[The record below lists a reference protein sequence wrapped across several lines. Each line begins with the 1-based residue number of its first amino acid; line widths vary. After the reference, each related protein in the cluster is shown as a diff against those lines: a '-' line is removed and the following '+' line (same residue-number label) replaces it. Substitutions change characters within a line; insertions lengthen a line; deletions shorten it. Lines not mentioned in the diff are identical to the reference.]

1 MSLPGPD
8 DNKKDYYDYISG
20 IYGIDDLVVYDRRG
34 SITLNSGNILLQGL
48 DYYFSTKILFTDKP
62 LSEKRYWELK
72 SIVRYHEAKASKNKY
87 SKKWK
92 EGDVYHFVLEVGYTH
107 YRFEVERWIEDKKQ
121 DNAHVE
127 YRLIDTLNDV
137 QKRYSNV
144 PMCIILC
151 QVKDWRWITDEVR
164 WIEIDNTQMHRVENP
179 ILTDTFI
186 TKIIPPANI
195 WQALYDYLSSLKD
208 KPFTDTRT
216 DVEKLESAGFD
227 KITSFRN
234 VK

>member
-1 MSLPGPD
+1 MKII

-34 SITLNSGNILLQGL
+34 SITLNSSNILLQGL
-48 DYYFSTKILFTDKP
+48 DYYFNTKILFIDKS

-72 SIVRYHEAKASKNKY
+72 SIVRYREAKAEKNMY

-107 YRFEVERWIEDKKQ
+107 YRFEVERWIEDNKQ
-121 DNAHVE
+121 NHAHIE
-127 YRLIDTLNDV
+127 YRLIDTMKDV

-144 PMCIILC
+144 PMCLIPC
-151 QVKDWRWITDEVR
+151 YVQDWRWAKDGLWKEKCDTKL
-164 WIEIDNTQMHRVENP
+164 HRVENP
-179 ILTDTFI
+179 ILTGTFI
-186 TKIIPPANI
+186 TKIIPSADI
-195 WQALYDYLSSLKD
+195 WQAIYDYLSSLRD

-227 KITSFRN
+227 KETSFRN

>member
-1 MSLPGPD
+1 MKII

-62 LSEKRYWELK
+62 LSEKQYWELK
-72 SIVRYHEAKASKNKY
+72 SIIRYREAKAAKNKY

-121 DNAHVE
+121 ENAHVE
-127 YRLIDTLNDV
+127 YRLIDTMKDV

-144 PMCIILC
+144 PMCLILC
-151 QVKDWRWITDEVR
+151 YVQDWRWAKDGLWKELTD
-164 WIEIDNTQMHRVENP
+164 IHLHRIENP
-179 ILTDTFI
+179 ILTGSFI
-186 TKIIPPANI
+186 TKIIPPADI

-208 KPFTDTRT
+208 TPFTDTRT

-227 KITSFRN
+227 KETSFRN

>member
-1 MSLPGPD
+1 MKII

-20 IYGIDDLVVYDRRG
+20 IYGIDDLVVYDRRS
-34 SITLNSGNILLQGL
+34 SITLNSGNIMLQGL
-48 DYYFSTKILFTDKP
+48 DHYFSNKILFTDKP

-72 SIVRYHEAKASKNKY
+72 SIIRYREAKAAKNKF

-121 DNAHVE
+121 ENAHVE
-127 YRLIDTLNDV
+127 YRLIDTMKDV

-151 QVKDWRWITDEVR
+151 QTQYWQVPNEGRWKET
-164 WIEIDNTQMHRVENP
+164 HRIENP
-179 ILTDTFI
+179 ILTGTFI
-186 TKIIPPANI
+186 TKIVPPSNI
-195 WQALYDYLSSLKD
+195 WQALYEYLSSLKN

-216 DVEKLESAGFD
+216 DVQKLESAGFD
-227 KITSFRN
+227 KKTSFRN
-234 VK
+234 VN